1 MAVTYK
7 NKEVNIINKIREK
20 RLEKGWT
27 QFELAEK
34 SGVPQS
40 TISQIERG
48 NRKYPTHENIMKIVK
63 ALEITVEELE
73 EESLQA
79 FKI

>member
-1 MAVTYK
+1 M
-7 NKEVNIINKIREK
+7 INKIRKK

-63 ALEITVEELE
+63 ALEITVEELVE
-73 EESLQA
+73 ERLHGFEDLEY
-79 FKI
+79 